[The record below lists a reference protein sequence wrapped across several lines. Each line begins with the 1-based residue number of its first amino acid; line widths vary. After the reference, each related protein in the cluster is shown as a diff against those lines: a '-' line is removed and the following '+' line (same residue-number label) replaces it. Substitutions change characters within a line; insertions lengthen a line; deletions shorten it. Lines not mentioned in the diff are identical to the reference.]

1 MESLFVPRR
10 VTAKTKASK
19 DELFREIEQKPITVD
34 SADKSGSNDEVDV
47 TIPLTKD
54 TSPSKITDYFKPKPK
69 NLTVKKVL
77 NLEAKV
83 AEPTKNTNAASN
95 KTPEAA
101 RKPVPMDKSFKS
113 PTTVLEQ

>member
-47 TIPLTKD
+47 TIPLT
-54 TSPSKITDYFKPKPK
+54 T
-69 NLTVKKVL
+69 
-77 NLEAKV
+77 EAL
-83 AEPTKNTNAASN
+83 
-95 KTPEAA
+95 KTELGG
-101 RKPVPMDKSFKS
+101 S
-113 PTTVLEQ
+113 